1 MPKKVVK
8 KPPYPYNGQVYTTK
22 VKLSEATEINR
33 KTLTRLLEENP
44 TLTVDEIVAK
54 YKEGQITYE
63 YGEKKYSSKTEA
75 ADDIGLNKNTLSKYL
90 KLANNNLK
98 KAMKLYEE
106 EHTYT
111 IMDGVR
117 YASQEEL
124 AKSINTTVV
133 TLKKYI
139 DSEGSIKAAVKA
151 IKKPKS
157 TYNWKGV
164 EYKSLESV
172 SIAMEIPRQTL
183 TRIME
188 NETNG
193 DVEKAYDIYQ
203 ERNKRKY
210 SYKRENLEFDT
221 IDSLAS
227 YLGKGKTTVA
237 KYLKKY
243 DGNVDKAIFMMKIRD
258 LRRQKV
264 AHENS
269 QVSTQDMAIILGI
282 KQNELIAYLNSGMT
296 IDEIKESVNATSK
309 SIYPKTQLEPK
320 ASTIMYDSNTNL
332 AQFCLEHRINYNC
345 IYYAITTY
353 GKSKEEALE
362 HYYQHGQR
370 IPKAWIYQKYDVLLK
385 HLLLNEGMN
394 SDKIVAEMRNKVI
407 SLKEAIENYIIKE
420 EAKELNLDS
429 DWQIE
434 LYSILTAEH
443 IPEEEKEEFKKEFYV
458 TETEEQGINK
468 AQNRINKIERKLLL
482 YEMAECIKGNIYPE
496 NEMVALMKEYEISEE
511 EIDTIFLDLYA
522 NFDKGVRIADGQE
535 LAQERKVLNNYVRN
549 WEVADEQQKREL
561 KQENYH
567 TWQWVENLSA
577 KIAFYKIGT
586 RLKKLTGQDI
596 GMAGHTANV
605 EQCTMAEEALENA
618 MENTREGDLK
628 NGNEI

>member
-1 MPKKVVK
+1 MPKKVVT
-8 KPPYPYNGQVYTTK
+8 KPSYPYNGQVYATK
-22 VKLSEATEINR
+22 VKLSEATGINR
-33 KTLTRLLEENP
+33 KTLTRLLEEKP
-44 TLTVDEIVAK
+44 TLTVDEIVAE
-54 YKEGQITYE
+54 YKKRQITYE
-63 YGEKKYSSKTEA
+63 YEGKTYSSITEA
-75 ADDIGLNKNTLSKYL
+75 ADDIGVNIKTLSKYL
-90 KLANNNLK
+90 KLANNNLEE
-98 KAMKLYEE
+98 AMKLYKE
-106 EHTYT
+106 EHTYA
-111 IMDGVR
+111 IIDNVR
-117 YASQEEL
+117 YTTQKEL
-124 AKSINTTVV
+124 ADSLEVTVK
-133 TLKKYI
+133 TLNKYI
-139 DSEGSIKAAVKA
+139 ESEGSIEAAVKV
-151 IKKPKS
+151 IMTPKS

-172 SIAMEIPRQTL
+172 SIAMGIPRPTL
-183 TRIME
+183 KRIME
-188 NETNG
+188 NETNN
-193 DVEKAYDIYQ
+193 DVGKAYDRYQ
-203 ERNKRKY
+203 KRNKGKY
-210 SYKRENLEFDT
+210 SYNKKNLKFDS

-227 YLGKGKTTVA
+227 YLGKSKSTVA
-237 KYLKKY
+237 RWMKKY

-296 IDEIKESVNATSK
+296 IDEIKESVNATGVTSPLSK
-309 SIYPKTQLEPK
+309 NTIR
-320 ASTIMYDSNTNL
+320 AATIMYDSNTSL

-370 IPKAWIYQKYDVLLK
+370 IPKAWIHQKYDVLLK
-385 HLLLNEGMN
+385 HLLLNEGIN
-394 SDKIVAEMRNKVI
+394 SDKIITEMRNKVI

-420 EAKELNLDS
+420 EAKELNLYS

-458 TETEEQGINK
+458 TETEEQGIDK
-468 AQNRINKIERKLLL
+468 AQNRMNKMERKLLL
-482 YEMAECIKGNIYPE
+482 YEMAECIKSNIYPE
-496 NEMVALMKEYEISEE
+496 NEMVALMKEYKISEE

-561 KQENYH
+561 KQKNYD
-567 TWQWVENLSA
+567 TWEWVENLSA
-577 KIAFYKIGT
+577 KIAFYKTGI
-586 RLKKLTGQDI
+586 RLKKLTGQDV
-596 GMAGHTANV
+596 GMAGYTANV
-605 EQCTMAEEALENA
+605 EQCTMAEKALENA
-618 MENTREGDLK
+618 MENTKEGDLK